1 VSALERPS
9 EVVLVAF
16 FHAADQ
22 AEAAARAFLRSGLGP
37 DHVTLLARESR
48 GAAFQAVPLSASLG
62 LPGVGRATVR
72 GALAAELGR
81 SSHAGRGEER
91 LGAALRRLGLSSTDV
106 ACLVRAIRDDL
117 VLVLAA
123 VPREEALGWGRLLRA
138 DGAVSLVARA
148 RLERW
153 PGTPETPIVARRLR
167 SAGRAGPSRS
177 ASPLRADRSARS

>member
-16 FHAADQ
+16 FDAADQ
-22 AEAAARAFLRSGLGP
+22 AEAAARAFLHSGLGP
-37 DHVTLLARESR
+37 DRVALLARESR
-48 GAAFQAVPLSASLG
+48 GTAFQAVPFSASLR

-72 GALAAELGR
+72 GALAVELGR
-81 SSHAGRGEER
+81 TSGAGRGEER
-91 LGAALRRLGLSSTDV
+91 FDAALRRLGLSTTD
-106 ACLVRAIRDDL
+106 APCLVRGVRDDL

-138 DGAVSLVARA
+138 DGAVSLVARP

-153 PGTPETPIVARRLR
+153 PGSPETSPAARRLR
-167 SAGRAGPSRS
+167 SVGRAKPSRS
-177 ASPLRADRSARS
+177 ASPPRADRSARS